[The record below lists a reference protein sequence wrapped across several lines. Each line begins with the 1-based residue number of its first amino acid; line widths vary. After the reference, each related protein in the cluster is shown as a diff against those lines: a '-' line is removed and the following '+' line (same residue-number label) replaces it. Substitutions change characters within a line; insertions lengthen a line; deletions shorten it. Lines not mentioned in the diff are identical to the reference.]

1 MNMDNFS
8 NEEACIKLKNRG
20 FSQLEDLFSSRE
32 WKIIKNEFD
41 HIVYTK
47 PGNETDYF
55 EIKLTKTEVHVSIPV
70 KNSKYQYGTSFN
82 NYFDASEYIEQH
94 LILF

>member
-8 NEEACIKLKNRG
+8 NEETCTKLKNQG

-32 WKIIKNEFD
+32 WKLIRNEFD

-55 EIKLTKTEVHVSIPV
+55 EIKLTKTEVRVSVPV

-94 LILF
+94 LLHF